1 VRHKGRFWCIL
12 VLTGVIVTLPT
23 MLSQAQETLG
33 WTENHSYSTICAE
46 EDNINVPIF
55 GPEVSCFWVMVTHP
69 VYCPCV
75 YNGCPPDFS
84 GCPPGSGDEGTE
96 TYTKL
101 WDDGVNVVKVCN
113 VSDWWRPYSM
123 NVVVNGNSASGHYL
137 QYYRKIEGEDS
148 WPQFLVLYED
158 GNMRIKPHPPEGI
171 ADVCFGSSVI
181 IGPATPATR
190 PYVDIQKVQINPSA
204 LSLDITYRNG
214 ETAHIDLFVN
224 CSQAVAEV
232 EIGYSTSTGIPFA
245 TFRSMWVADGNADVD
260 HIRASTGNFPVLAG
274 WTNLEGLW
282 WSFHREIDSTHNRSA
297 PDVQIA
303 VDTPAVFRV
312 EGPTGNVFADGSFYG
327 ASFHSGSADV
337 AEWVPVSE
345 EVEPGD
351 VLELDPENP
360 GHYRKSR
367 GPCSTLVAG
376 VVSTNPGVILGSQ
389 VLGSDTGLTTDDS
402 RLVTDDSALLALLG
416 IVPVKVTDEGGPI
429 QAGDLLVVSST
440 PGHAMRWDADSA
452 GGDSCGLI
460 GKALEAL
467 EKGTGVI
474 LVLLMR

>member
-1 VRHKGRFWCIL
+1 MRRNGWLCCVL
-12 VLTGVIVTLPT
+12 VLAGLVVTWTTL
-23 MLSQAQETLG
+23 LLQAQEVFD
-33 WTENHSYSTICAE
+33 WAENHSYSTTCAE
-46 EDNINVPIF
+46 EDNVNVPIF
-55 GPEVSCFWVMVTHP
+55 YPSIGRFCVIATHP
-69 VYCPCV
+69 TYCPCV

-84 GCPPGSGDEGTE
+84 GCSPGSGDEGTE

-101 WDDGVNVVKVCN
+101 WDDGINVVKVCN

-260 HIRASTGNFPVLAG
+260 HIRASTGNFPILTG

-282 WSFHREIDSTHNRSA
+282 WFFHREVTSTHNQSA
-297 PDVQIA
+297 PDIRIV

-312 EGPTGNVFADGSFYG
+312 TKRGHIFADQGYYG
-327 ASFHSGSADV
+327 QGFHTGSADV

-345 EVEPGD
+345 SVEAGD
-351 VLELDPENP
+351 VLELDPSRP
-360 GHYRKSR
+360 RHYRKAR
-367 GPCSTLVAG
+367 GPCSILVGG
-376 VVSTNPGVILGSQ
+376 VVSTDPGVILGTDAPNSSAS
-389 VLGSDTGLTTDDS
+389 GSGLWTDDSRLPTDDS
-402 RLVTDDSALLALLG
+402 RLVTPD
-416 IVPVKVTDEGGPI
+416 
-429 QAGDLLVVSST
+429 
-440 PGHAMRWDADSA
+440 W
-452 GGDSCGLI
+452 
-460 GKALEAL
+460 
-467 EKGTGVI
+467 
-474 LVLLMR
+474 